1 LYFIFRIILSTG
13 NCDYISNDKK
23 LTRAAIIAG
32 SIYGLA
38 VISFVLLALVSLRK
52 GVQHEEYH
60 PNEKQYHKNN
70 SFDELEGEN
79 AVEIFIDDNQS
90 RGEI

>member
-1 LYFIFRIILSTG
+1 
-13 NCDYISNDKK
+13 
-23 LTRAAIIAG
+23 
-32 SIYGLA
+32 
-38 VISFVLLALVSLRK
+38 
-52 GVQHEEYH
+52 VQHEEYH